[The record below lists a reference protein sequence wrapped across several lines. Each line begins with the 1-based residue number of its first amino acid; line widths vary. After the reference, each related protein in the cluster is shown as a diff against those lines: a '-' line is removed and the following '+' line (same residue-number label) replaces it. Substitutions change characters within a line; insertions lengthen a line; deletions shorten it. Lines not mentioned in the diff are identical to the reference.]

1 MLLIWSTVL
10 ASVGGIFL
18 ALLVLFK
25 SKKIY
30 ANIFFSL
37 MSIVLSLV
45 VAANYLSLTNKDSS
59 EATLFWIRVVMFLV
73 PSLMLFL
80 YYFAQSYLN
89 NEFKI
94 KLKNLI
100 LLGTI
105 TVVLSIINIT
115 SLTYSGVSIS
125 EAGDII
131 PKTGIGLILN
141 GFYILPLFG
150 LSIFIMIRNSKKAE
164 NPYDKNMIRFALFSF
179 LVSFGIQIITS
190 FVVVAMFHYTSLIP
204 VGNFLTFLF
213 VIIMTYLILYMK
225 AFNVNFIGAFVFA
238 IILSILMLAEIFTA
252 SGIQT
257 IIYKIIVFLAVSL
270 IGYEFI
276 ISVRREIKLRED
288 LQVLTKQLQVA
299 NEQLKIMD
307 AMKTEFVSMASHE
320 LLTPISAIEGYLSMI
335 VDEHLVRIEDPKAN
349 KYIKSVYLSSKRLA
363 RLVADLLNVSRIEE
377 GRLLVEKKVVNVVEL
392 MQQTVD
398 ELKFKAAE
406 KQVKLSFV
414 SRLDPNYI
422 NTFGDADK
430 IKEVLVNLSGNG
442 IKYNKA
448 GGQVV
453 LSAQLWPTQTVE
465 QRWHTMAHTVID
477 KGRFGQGALQRI
489 VNSAYTQMVGEQQIV
504 IAIQDTGIG
513 IAYED
518 IGKLFQKFSRVGD
531 WSTQET
537 PGTGLGLY
545 VSKALIE
552 MHHGKIWV
560 ESAGVGKGSTF
571 FFSLPLASY
580 QQNIKQMDS
589 QVPAQKNMKGLAR
602 MGGGPVGKV

>member
-1 MLLIWSTVL
+1 MLQQISFII
-10 ASVGGIFL
+10 GL
-18 ALLVLFK
+18 ALFISLGITVIAAD
-25 SKKIY
+25 KK
-30 ANIFFSL
+30 NTVNRIFFLVTLIGCMWLSVNFL
-37 MSIVLSLV
+37 VDVWKDNSIALLFSKLDFALSL
-45 VAANYLSLTNKDSS
+45 
-59 EATLFWIRVVMFLV
+59 
-73 PSLMLFL
+73 PSC
-80 YYFAQSYLN
+80 
-89 NEFKI
+89 
-94 KLKNLI
+94 
-100 LLGTI
+100 
-105 TVVLSIINIT
+105 
-115 SLTYSGVSIS
+115 
-125 EAGDII
+125 
-131 PKTGIGLILN
+131 
-141 GFYILPLFG
+141 YI
-150 LSIFIMIRNSKKAE
+150 
-164 NPYDKNMIRFALFSF
+164 FALFCWYFPKPIYNLKRSLQVFIIALIIAFSVIVFVSNWVVYGVKYISSGYEVLYGKMIIPYF
-179 LVSFGIQIITS
+179 LLIGILVCAGLLIQILKFKKLTGNAKKQLITS
-190 FVVVAMFHYTSLIP
+190 FIGICILIIIPIVTNTLLPILYPNIPLITRLGYVGIILWGLITAYAIFSQGILNTKALAAELAFGLLLIIQVIQIFTSTSTSIL
-204 VGNFLTFLF
+204 VMRLLF
-213 VIIMTYLILYMK
+213 FVLILY
-225 AFNVNFIGAFVFA
+225 FGY
-238 IILSILMLAEIFTA
+238 LL
-252 SGIQT
+252 IQT
-257 IIYKIIVFLAVSL
+257 LKREVVYRKRIEV
-270 IGYEFI
+270 
-276 ISVRREIKLRED
+276 ISNNLRYANNRLRE
-288 LQVLTKQLQVA
+288 V
-299 NEQLKIMD
+299 D

-335 VDEHLVRIEDPKAN
+335 VDEHLVRIDDPKAN
-349 KYIKSVYLSSKRLA
+349 KYITSVYRSSKRLA

-465 QRWHTMAHTVID
+465 QRWHAMAHTVID

-504 IAIQDTGIG
+504 IAIQDTGVG